1 MISPPYYVSNISE
14 MISPPSHYVSN
25 KSDYAPKIRF
35 ASKEEIVKR
44 VKTIAVPAL
53 ATVAASTVIEAEAT
67 PHTDCII
74 VHFSVFG
81 QSSF

>member
-14 MISPPSHYVSN
+14 MVSPPSHYISN
-25 KSDYAPKIRF
+25 KSDHVPKIRF
-35 ASKEEIVKR
+35 ASKEEILKR
-44 VKTIAVPAL
+44 VRTIAVPAL
-53 ATVAASTVIEAEAT
+53 ATVADSTVSEVEAT
-67 PHTDCII
+67 PPTDCII

>member
-14 MISPPSHYVSN
+14 MVSPPSHYVSN
-25 KSDYAPKIRF
+25 KSNHVPKIRF

-44 VKTIAVPAL
+44 VEMIAVSAL
-53 ATVAASTVIEAEAT
+53 SGVEAT
-67 PHTDCII
+67 PPTDCII